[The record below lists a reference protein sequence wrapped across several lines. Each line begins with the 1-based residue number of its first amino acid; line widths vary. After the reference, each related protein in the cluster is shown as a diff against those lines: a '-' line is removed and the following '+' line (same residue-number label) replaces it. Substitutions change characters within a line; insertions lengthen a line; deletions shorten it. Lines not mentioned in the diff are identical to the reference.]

1 MSLRYLMTS
10 NFDENMTPIEMREL
24 LYEFRKE
31 YRILDSKVNLM
42 SREKITQDERI
53 VEMKQIIN
61 NTQKQLTSTKTNYN
75 KTLNRKLTFKER
87 VGGKIINRI

>member
-10 NFDENMTPIEMREL
+10 NFDENMTPVEMREL

-42 SREKITQDERI
+42 SRERITQDERI

>member
-1 MSLRYLMTS
+1 MTS
-10 NFDENMTPIEMREL
+10 NFDENMTPVEMREL

-42 SREKITQDERI
+42 SRERITQDERI